1 MKKTYEKPATSVV
14 MLNYKPYLLESSPV
28 VSTVENKFVDD
39 ENYEDWD
46 FDGGQ

>member
-1 MKKTYEKPATSVV
+1 MKKTYEKPTTSVV
-14 MLNYKPYLLESSPV
+14 MLKYKSYLLLGSPV
-28 VSTVENKFVDD
+28 NKEFIDD

>member
-1 MKKTYEKPATSVV
+1 MKKKYEKPATSVI
-14 MLNYKPYLLESSPV
+14 MLKYKPYLLTGSPV
-28 VSTVENKFVDD
+28 VNQFSDD

>member
-1 MKKTYEKPATSVV
+1 MKKKYEKPATSVV
-14 MLNYKPYLLESSPV
+14 MLKYKSYLLAGSPV
-28 VSTVENKFVDD
+28 KSSFVDD

>member
-1 MKKTYEKPATSVV
+1 MKKTYEKPTTSVV
-14 MLNYKPYLLESSPV
+14 MLKYKSYLLIGSSV
-28 VSTVENKFVDD
+28 NNEFVDD

>member
-1 MKKTYEKPATSVV
+1 MKKKYEKPATSVV
-14 MLNYKPYLLESSPV
+14 MLKYKSYLLTGSPV
-28 VSTVENKFVDD
+28 NNKFIDD

>member
-1 MKKTYEKPATSVV
+1 VV
-14 MLNYKPYLLESSPV
+14 MLKYKHYLLTGSPV
-28 VSTVENKFVDD
+28 ESQFIDD

>member
-1 MKKTYEKPATSVV
+1 MKKKYEKPATSVV
-14 MLNYKPYLLESSPV
+14 ILKYKSYLLAGSPV
-28 VSTVENKFVDD
+28 DNQFSDD

>member
-1 MKKTYEKPATSVV
+1 MKKKYEKPATSVV

-28 VSTVENKFVDD
+28 ESQFIDD

>member
-14 MLNYKPYLLESSPV
+14 MLKYKSYLLTGSPV
-28 VSTVENKFVDD
+28 ESQFVDD
-39 ENYEDWD
+39 KNYEDWD